1 MSSVMD
7 PIETEATADM
17 PPGAAPSF
25 GDLGA
30 GMVQEPAPMVLS
42 ESAHRSRQTP
52 EPLLGLNG
60 RFRLDDLAI
69 DGQLMVEASA
79 NPGMVHIH
87 ADMAYARGG
96 SLQYE
101 AEVRESWVT
110 RASALDRSPEA
121 RARIAKAL
129 ADLARLPHQSTV
141 TVSFTS

>member
-1 MSSVMD
+1 MSSVTY
-7 PIETEATADM
+7 PIEAEATADM

-25 GDLGA
+25 GDLDTGT
-30 GMVQEPAPMVLS
+30 VQEPAPLVLS

-52 EPLLGLNG
+52 ESLLGLNG
-60 RFRLDDLAI
+60 HFHLDDLAI

-79 NPGMVHIH
+79 IPGMVHIH

-110 RASALDRSPEA
+110 RESALDRSGEA

-141 TVSFTS
+141 TVSFTG

>member
-1 MSSVMD
+1 MSSVMY

-25 GDLGA
+25 GDLDTGI
-30 GMVQEPAPMVLS
+30 VQESAPQVLS

-60 RFRLDDLAI
+60 RFHLDDLAI
-69 DGQLMVEASA
+69 DGQLMVEASTT
-79 NPGMVHIH
+79 PGMVHIH

-96 SLQYE
+96 GLQYE
-101 AEVRESWVT
+101 AEVRETWLT
-110 RASALDRSPEA
+110 RAGALDHSGDA

-141 TVSFTS
+141 TVSFTA

>member
-1 MSSVMD
+1 MSSVMY

-25 GDLGA
+25 GDLDTGI
-30 GMVQEPAPMVLS
+30 VQEPAPLVLS

-60 RFRLDDLAI
+60 RFHLDDLAI
-69 DGQLMVEASA
+69 DGQLVVEASA
-79 NPGMVHIH
+79 IPGMVHIH

-96 SLQYE
+96 GVEYDAQ
-101 AEVRESWVT
+101 VRETWVT
-110 RASALDRSPEA
+110 RASALDRSGEA

-141 TVSFTS
+141 TVSFTG